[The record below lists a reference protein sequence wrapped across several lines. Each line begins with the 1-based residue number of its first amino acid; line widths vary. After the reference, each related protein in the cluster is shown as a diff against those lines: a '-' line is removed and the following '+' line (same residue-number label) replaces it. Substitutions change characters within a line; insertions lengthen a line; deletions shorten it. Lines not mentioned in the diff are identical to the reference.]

1 VTPGVQTGVRMDDAH
16 DAEPEQ
22 SPYVRLPWGVV
33 AAGLAGVLLIALA
46 AGLFANRYLRPQVGV
61 VPTPIAIAAV
71 PASPTPS
78 TPVPTVAPTPAATPL
93 VVAMTETRPTVSAPT
108 GTAVP
113 ATAASALLS
122 ATPTTLAIL
131 PSATPTTVATPRET
145 LSADLVAEIDAAYQH
160 YWQIRAEALFDLDSS
175 RLSEVMTG
183 EHLAAIAKLIDELRA
198 EGHAL
203 LTEIDHRYVIVS
215 ASANDAA
222 IADTYTDST
231 VYVDSTTHEAL
242 SQPANDKLQEQYQ
255 LTRIDGSWRVVSLV
269 RVS

>member
-1 VTPGVQTGVRMDDAH
+1 MDDAH

-160 YWQIRAEALFDLDSS
+160 YWQIRAEALYSLDTS
-175 RLSEVMTG
+175 RLQEAMAG
-183 EHLAAIAKLIDELRA
+183 DHLAAAEDLIAQLRA
-198 EGHAL
+198 EGRAIQ
-203 LTEIDHRYVIVS
+203 TDVDHNYAILR
-215 ASANDAA
+215 ATWDEAD
-222 IADTYTDST
+222 IADAYTDNSI
-231 VYVDSTTHEAL
+231 YVEMNSHQSLTQATAERL
-242 SQPANDKLQEQYQ
+242 KEQY
-255 LTRIDGSWRVVSLV
+255 RMNKIDGTWRVVSLV
-269 RVS
+269 RAP